1 MIKKINAVLS
11 LLLTALLIL
20 HAGYE
25 CAAYCLFYYNPMLSK
40 VTGFVTASVVALH
53 VIISIISLFV
63 LHDSRS
69 VIYIRLNMKTV
80 IQRICAVIMAVLL
93 PVHIYA
99 FNLLQRYA
107 GKTGYFLTEA
117 GQILFYAAVFGHIAV
132 SFTKSLITLGVM
144 EKDTVR
150 RKADTVISVIC
161 TLLFIVVAVITVTT
175 HTKLFLR

>member
-40 VTGFVTASVVALH
+40 VTGFVTASVFIMH
-53 VIISIISLFV
+53 VLISVISLFV
-63 LHDSRS
+63 LHDSGS

-80 IQRICAVIMAVLL
+80 IQRICAVIMAVFL

-107 GKTGYFLTEA
+107 GKVGYYLTEA
-117 GQILFYAAVFGHIAV
+117 AQILFYAALFGHIAV
-132 SFTKSLITLGVM
+132 SLTKSLITLGM
-144 EKDTVR
+144 IEKDAVR
-150 RKADTVISVIC
+150 RRADTVISVIC
-161 TLLFIVVAVITVTT
+161 LMLFAAAAVITVTT